1 MVVRHD
7 PLLAQH
13 NGIISELLIK
23 DLPVLLE
30 GLFHSYFPVTFF
42 PSVDEGTFD
51 GVSGF
56 GEYFWIHRD
65 RKIQKSLSI
74 CSIWPFTIDI
84 RSNETEYAPV
94 SSGDAEFVRHNSSPM
109 SHSGPCI

>member
-30 GLFHSYFPVTFF
+30 GLFHSYFPVTVF
-42 PSVDEGTFD
+42 PSVDESTFD
-51 GVSGF
+51 AVSGF
-56 GEYFWIHRD
+56 GEYFWNSRLRKKSKEALYVFDLSVYD
-65 RKIQKSLSI
+65 RYQVK
-74 CSIWPFTIDI
+74 
-84 RSNETEYAPV
+84 
-94 SSGDAEFVRHNSSPM
+94 
-109 SHSGPCI
+109 